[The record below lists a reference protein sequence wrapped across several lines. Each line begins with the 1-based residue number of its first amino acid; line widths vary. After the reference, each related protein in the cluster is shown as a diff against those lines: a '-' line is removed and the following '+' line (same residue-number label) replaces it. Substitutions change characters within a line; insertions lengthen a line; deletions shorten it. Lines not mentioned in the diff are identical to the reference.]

1 MMQNRDNWTVEDWK
15 ALVESRKAMLEK
27 ETNPGRKTT
36 LKLRLTVAESG
47 LARALE
53 AQKANN

>member
-1 MMQNRDNWTVEDWK
+1 MMQSSRENWTVEDWK
-15 ALVESRKAMLEK
+15 ALVESRRAMLEK

-53 AQKANN
+53 AQEK

>member
-1 MMQNRDNWTVEDWK
+1 MMQNRENWTVEDWK

-53 AQKANN
+53 AQEK